1 MTTGND
7 ARTKELED
15 EIYGLHC
22 DLAIME
28 VRLKKMIEILLKDCH
43 TCERKTECE
52 FEESCLLMDEEV
64 IPLIKD
70 MGYDV

>member
-1 MTTGND
+1 MTTGNENRIKD
-7 ARTKELED
+7 LED

-28 VRLKKMIEILLKDCH
+28 VRLKRMIEILVKDCH
-43 TCERKTECE
+43 TCERKHECE
-52 FEESCLLMDEEV
+52 FEDYCLLMDEEV

-70 MGYDV
+70 MGYDI